1 MATKDIL
8 IYESGSGG
16 EMEILNSDLVLTET
30 IFQTIYLALF
40 GGNIESNTAD
50 NVPKSVERLDWWGN
64 ELLNPNESSKWFN
77 SDTER
82 ILTNVTIN
90 SQGRQLIEQAVKND
104 LEFLADVIEVT
115 IDVSITSIDT
125 VKISIFISEFE
136 NQTNRQLEMVWN
148 NAKNELIIDR
158 II

>member
-40 GGNIESNTAD
+40 GGNIEFNTIA
-50 NVPKSVERLDWWGN
+50 NSPKSVERLDWWGN

-82 ILTNVTIN
+82 VLTNVAIN

-104 LEFLADVIEVT
+104 LEFLNDVVEIT

-136 NQTNRQLEMVWN
+136 NQSNRQLEMVWN